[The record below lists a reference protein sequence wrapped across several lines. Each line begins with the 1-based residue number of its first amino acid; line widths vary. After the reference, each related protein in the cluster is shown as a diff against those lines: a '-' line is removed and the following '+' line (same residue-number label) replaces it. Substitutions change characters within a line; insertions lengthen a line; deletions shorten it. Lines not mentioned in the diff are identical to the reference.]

1 MEIGKG
7 NFRTLPLLLPPQ
19 PLLDEFQRQVE
30 RLHWHVVTILEDS
43 RTLAEVGDALL
54 PKLMSGELRLSEFNR
69 KAK

>member
-1 MEIGKG
+1 
-7 NFRTLPLLLPPQ
+7 
-19 PLLDEFQRQVE
+19 LLDEFQRQVE